1 MAPLAR
7 PAVPAVPAQLT
18 LPAHHHGCVCTGLV
32 QYGAEWCGA
41 MQLIRVR
48 SWGQPSHAACGQLDT
63 RLLWMV
69 WVPQEV
75 AAPASKVSHVV
86 NSSGIVGRE
95 RMLRV
100 VMVHL

>member
-1 MAPLAR
+1 
-7 PAVPAVPAQLT
+7 
-18 LPAHHHGCVCTGLV
+18 
-32 QYGAEWCGA
+32 
-41 MQLIRVR
+41 
-48 SWGQPSHAACGQLDT
+48 
-63 RLLWMV
+63 MV

-100 VMVHL
+100 VMVHLCAAVHMPAAEGGAGMCQEAGGAAPW